1 MAKKETKRFDNV
13 LGKLHG
19 ARPSETTA
27 TPVEEEVALPVPP
40 KRKKESNRKRIT
52 FFVDQVL
59 EEYID
64 VGTLHEMYRSKSDFV
79 EHILKEYFKGKPYLK
94 NK

>member
-1 MAKKETKRFDNV
+1 MANKDAKRFDNV

-19 ARPSETTA
+19 AKTTEPVVKAESNDVVKPIPS
-27 TPVEEEVALPVPP
+27 

-52 FFVDQVL
+52 FFVDEVL
-59 EEYID
+59 EDYID
-64 VGTLHEMYRSKSDFV
+64 RGTLHEMYRSKSDFV

-94 NK
+94 NT

>member
-1 MAKKETKRFDNV
+1 MANKETKRFDNV

-19 ARPSETTA
+19 ARPADSTA
-27 TPVEEEVALPVPP
+27 SPVKDEVPVPVPP
-40 KRKKESNRKRIT
+40 KRKKASNRKRIT
-52 FFVDQVL
+52 FFVDEVL

-64 VGTLHEMYRSKSDFV
+64 KGTLHEMYRSKSDFV
-79 EHILKEYFKGKPYLK
+79 EYILKEYFKGKPYLQ

>member
-1 MAKKETKRFDNV
+1 MANKETKRFDNV

-19 ARPSETTA
+19 ARASEPTA
-27 TPVEEEVALPVPP
+27 VPVKDEAPAPVPP

-52 FFVDQVL
+52 FFVDEVL
-59 EEYID
+59 EDYID
-64 VGTLHEMYRSKSDFV
+64 KGTLHEMYRSKSDFV
-79 EHILKEYFKGKPYLK
+79 EFILKEYFKGKPYLQ